1 MNKPTK
7 LQQLFEG
14 HRRKASLVAW
24 THLRIKAGESRIK
37 MDLRL
42 PLLNESTIGMNDVMG
57 DAFNLMA
64 KDESKISRTSL
75 NVEMEGMTLEC
86 YSVETTKERS
96 VLCTGVRFQKF
107 ALVSA
112 GEGEKK
118 TLDLSMVAYLP
129 ASIQLRD
136 WAWDNLHAT
145 FWLESVYSQSEIDW
159 VGEGEP
165 DGDPDTPEDDE
176 EETCDDCGEPM
187 DDCEC
192 SEEEEGESEED
203 ATEGEEIPI
212 EDIEDD
218 EVALKR
224 HTKNLLAM

>member
-24 THLRIKAGESRIK
+24 THLRTKAGESRIK

-57 DAFNLMA
+57 EAYNLMA
-64 KDESKISRTSL
+64 KEESKINRTSL
-75 NVEMEGMTLEC
+75 NVEMEGMTLEL
-86 YSVETTKERS
+86 YSVEMTRERS
-96 VLCTGVRFQKF
+96 ALCTGVKFQKF

-145 FWLESVYSQSEIDW
+145 FWLESVYSQSELDW
-159 VGEGEP
+159 VGEEEAP
-165 DGDPDTPEDDE
+165 DTDPDTPEDDE
-176 EETCDDCGEPM
+176 GADVCETCGYLPEDCGCIPDE
-187 DDCEC
+187 D
-192 SEEEEGESEED
+192 ESEED
-203 ATEGEEIPI
+203 SEDEEDPI
-212 EDIEDD
+212 EDVEDD
-218 EVALKR
+218 EVAIKR

>member
-24 THLRIKAGESRIK
+24 THLRTKAGESRIK
-37 MDLRL
+37 MELRL
-42 PLLNESTIGMNDVMG
+42 PLLNESTIGLNDVMG

-64 KDESKISRTSL
+64 KDESKINRTSL

-86 YSVETTKERS
+86 YAVEMTKERS
-96 VLCTGVRFQKF
+96 VLSTGVKFQKF

-118 TLDLSMVAYLP
+118 TLDLSIVAYLP

-136 WAWDNLHAT
+136 WAWDNLHST
-145 FWLESVYSQSEIDW
+145 FYLESVYSQSEIDW
-159 VGEGEP
+159 VGEEEST
-165 DGDPDTPEDDE
+165 DDDSDTPGDDE
-176 EETCDDCGEPM
+176 DEYD
-187 DDCEC
+187 
-192 SEEEEGESEED
+192 SEDEED
-203 ATEGEEIPI
+203 ELVIQANRRAAKEQ
-212 EDIEDD
+212 
-218 EVALKR
+218 K
-224 HTKNLLAM
+224 